1 MNKQIVLSILAGLVA
16 ALLTGC
22 ADQIIRQPSPAAD
35 HEAAL
40 RTPPAQIYPPPAPRT
55 EGAIFSDETRV
66 NLYAD
71 LRARNIGDIIT
82 INVVESSTA
91 SKEAKTQLGRENEV
105 SAGIS
110 ALLGYETEM
119 PSNSAAMKPSAMIG
133 AKYESD
139 FKGSGKTSRKES
151 MTAQISARI
160 IQVLPNGNL
169 VIRGSRE
176 IKVNHET
183 QYIIIQGV
191 IRSEDISPDNTV
203 LSSYIADA
211 KIDYTGRGDL
221 SAKQRP
227 GWLARLLDYIWPF

>member
-1 MNKQIVLSILAGLVA
+1 MNKLIILLISTCLVA

-40 RTPPAQIYPPPAPRT
+40 RTPPAQIYPPSALRT
-55 EGAIFSDETRV
+55 EGAIFSDDARV

-71 LRARNIGDIIT
+71 LRAGRIGDIIT
-82 INVVESSTA
+82 INIVESSTA
-91 SKEAKTQLGRENEV
+91 SKEAKTELGRENEV
-105 SAGIS
+105 DAGIT

-133 AKYESD
+133 AKYGSD

-160 IQVLPNGNL
+160 IQVLPNDNL

-176 IKVNHET
+176 IKVNNES
-183 QYIIIQGV
+183 QFIIIQGV
-191 IRSEDISPDNTV
+191 IRPEDISPDNTV

-211 KIDYTGRGDL
+211 KIDYTGRGDVTN
-221 SAKQRP
+221 KQRP
-227 GWLARLLDYIWPF
+227 GWLARLLDYVWPF

>member
-1 MNKQIVLSILAGLVA
+1 MNKLILLLISTVLVA

-22 ADQIIRQPSPAAD
+22 ADRIISQPSPAAD

-40 RTPPAQIYPPPAPRT
+40 RTPPAQIYPPPAPKT
-55 EGAIFSDETRV
+55 EGAIFSDDARV

-82 INVVESSTA
+82 INVVESSAA
-91 SKEAKTQLGRENEV
+91 SKEARTQLGRENEV
-105 SAGIS
+105 NAGIS
-110 ALLGYETEM
+110 ALLGYQTEI
-119 PSNSAAMKPSAMIG
+119 PSNSASVQPSAMIG

-139 FKGSGKTSRKES
+139 FKGSGKTSRKET

-160 IQVLPNGNL
+160 IQVLPNDNL

-176 IKVNHET
+176 IKVNNES
-183 QYIIIQGV
+183 QFIIIQGV
-191 IRSEDISPDNTV
+191 IRPADISPDNTV

-211 KIDYTGRGDL
+211 KIDYTGRGDV
-221 SAKQRP
+221 SNKQRP